1 MFNIIFLLIVSFVV
15 YELTIGF
22 LICYYKKPIIAYV
35 NKAKK
40 VFSNSKVILNLSYG
54 LVINGMFGL
63 INFET
68 GWQIMFFICLTAFG
82 LIGIIN
88 TANVD
93 E

>member
-1 MFNIIFLLIVSFVV
+1 
-15 YELTIGF
+15 
-22 LICYYKKPIIAYV
+22 
-35 NKAKK
+35 
-40 VFSNSKVILNLSYG
+40 
-54 LVINGMFGL
+54 MFGL

>member
-22 LICYYKKPIIAYV
+22 IVCYYKKPIIAYV

-40 VFSNSKVILNLSYG
+40 VFSNQKVILNFSYV

-63 INFET
+63 INFEN
-68 GWQIMFFICLTAFG
+68 GWQIIFFICFFRFKLPQFFFQF
-82 LIGIIN
+82 
-88 TANVD
+88 V
-93 E
+93 